1 MDKKLWHKSS
11 LTALVLALVLTVIVG
26 VFGQAKVAQAAQ
38 TTITYGIWDSRQE
51 PGLRKLADEFE
62 AANPDIK
69 VDIQVAG
76 WGEYW
81 TMLEAAATGGSLPDV
96 FWMHSNEIYKYGA
109 NDQLLALDDLIK
121 EAGIDMSK
129 FPKGLVDIYNVE
141 GKQYGIPKDFDTI
154 ALWYNKKLFD
164 EAGVKYPDAN
174 WTWDDLKEA
183 AKKLTNKE
191 KEQYGIAT
199 FLTNQ
204 EGYYNFVFSNGGQII
219 KDGKKS
225 GYADPKTIEGLEY
238 FFSFAH
244 EGFSPVLSK
253 DGDAKAYLE
262 NGKAA
267 MALFGSWQLNGFLDN
282 DYLRE
287 NFDVAPLPKKDG
299 KSVSVYNGLANVI
312 SANTPNKEAAWKFV
326 QFLSSPETQKKASEL
341 GIAISAYEG
350 SADTWVKVAPKMNLK
365 VYIDAIETAQI
376 RPYTHETTK
385 WEEKAYEILKA
396 AYTGERPVK
405 EAAEE
410 AAKVM
415 DEIIAEEQ

>member
-11 LTALVLALVLTVIVG
+11 LTALVLALVLTIIVG
-26 VFGQAKVAQAAQ
+26 VFGQTKVAQAAQ

-244 EGFSPVLSK
+244 EGLSPVLSK

-287 NFDVAPLPKKDG
+287 NSDVAPLPKKDG

-350 SADTWVKVAPKMNLK
+350 SADAWVKVAPKMNLK

-376 RPYTHETTK
+376 RPFTHETTK
-385 WEEKAYEILKA
+385 WEEKGL
-396 AYTGERPVK
+396 
-405 EAAEE
+405 
-410 AAKVM
+410 
-415 DEIIAEEQ
+415 